1 MPNSASLIQLIVVV
15 VVLGVFAYL
24 VENYLPMSPPFK
36 VVLRVLIVLG
46 LLIYILRFF
55 GLLMKNTDDLRDLL
69 DRFRRDAEVST
80 SLARVRIRPAAPDG
94 IDEISRFRPPC
105 SRRRSRRRSSSMPKA
120 LRYKGQPAI
129 AIRRLRVIQGACGW

>member
-46 LLIYILRFF
+46 LLLYILRFF
-55 GLLMKNTDDLRDLL
+55 GL
-69 DRFRRDAEVST
+69 F
-80 SLARVRIRPAAPDG
+80 
-94 IDEISRFRPPC
+94 
-105 SRRRSRRRSSSMPKA
+105 
-120 LRYKGQPAI
+120 
-129 AIRRLRVIQGACGW
+129 